1 MANCNR
7 RPFHGLTNYSLILYS
22 MYNIGMPL
30 DALAKRY
37 AEMLFQEQAEKIRE
51 DQNKE
56 MQKVTAD
63 YSRRNML
70 QSGMYLSAKG
80 KVIGDH
86 LGMMAEAR
94 ANALVQAYERSR
106 LAFDAS
112 AVHEVSAAVDQFCE
126 AQKAPIVAA
135 ARHMVGQT
143 FGPQGIPQNLSETIT
158 KQMEHVLSGAASRIK
173 RSLSIKHAPFP
184 RQRRQR

>member
-1 MANCNR
+1 
-7 RPFHGLTNYSLILYS
+7 